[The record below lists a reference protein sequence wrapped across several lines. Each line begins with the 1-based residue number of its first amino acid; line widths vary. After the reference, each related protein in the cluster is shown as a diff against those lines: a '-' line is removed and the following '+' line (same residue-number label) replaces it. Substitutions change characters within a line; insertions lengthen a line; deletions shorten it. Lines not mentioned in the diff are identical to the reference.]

1 MSSQEA
7 CPAVKLLPV
16 TARRVAILA
25 LKHCREYLRSPAH
38 RREFEEWYFKKY
50 GVKYQW
56 KTATNSLQK

>member
-1 MSSQEA
+1 MSIQETYTA
-7 CPAVKLLPV
+7 TKLLPV

-56 KTATNSLQK
+56 KFSIDTQQK